1 MMLPTAIFST
11 LGRYFFRRYI
21 TTALW
26 FMLGVSAIIFL
37 ADFSETSRRL
47 SGLTGYTVSAG
58 LLMTAMR
65 VPLILQQTIP
75 TLSLFIAMTVLIA
88 LNRRY
93 ELVVT
98 RAAGISVWQFVS
110 PFIAGAFLIGLTT
123 LLVINPLAA
132 WGQRESASLEASW
145 REASNRSR
153 ASNFVPWIRQIA
165 TDDDTIIGAKNY
177 LEQGTFLID
186 VVVFHFDEDGRVILR
201 QDADTAKLE
210 DGYWL
215 LNDVLENRPGEIPT
229 RRATAQVRTKLRQ
242 EYIQESVS
250 QPETVAFLDLP
261 HKIEVSKSFGV
272 STKALETQ
280 YHSLLSLPILLV
292 AMTVIAATVS
302 LKFSRFAQ
310 SRSVILGGIVS
321 GFVLYVVTVL
331 VKAFGSSGAIPPFV
345 AVWIPVVVAMA
356 LGTTILLHQE
366 DG

>member
-1 MMLPTAIFST
+1 MIFST

-21 TTALW
+21 VTAFW

-37 ADFSETSRRL
+37 ADFSETSRRM
-47 SGLTGYTVSAG
+47 SGFVGYSVSGG

-65 VPLILQQTIP
+65 VPSILQQVIP
-75 TLSLFIAMTVLIA
+75 TLSLFIGMTVLIA

-110 PFIAGAFLIGLTT
+110 PFIAGAFLIGLAT

-132 WGQRESASLEASW
+132 WGQRESASLEANW

-153 ASNFVPWIRQIA
+153 PSKFVPWIRQISG
-165 TDDDTIIGAKNY
+165 DDDTIIGAKSYQEN
-177 LEQGTFLID
+177 GTFLID
-186 VVVFHFDEDGRVILR
+186 VVVFHFDKDGRVIMR
-201 QDADTAKLE
+201 QDAKTAKLE

-215 LNDVLENRPGEIPT
+215 LNNVLENRPGEIPA
-229 RRATAQVRTKLRQ
+229 RRETAQVRTNLKQ
-242 EYIQESVS
+242 EYIQESLA
-250 QPETVAFLDLP
+250 QPETVAFFDLSR
-261 HKIEVSKSFGV
+261 KIEVGKSFGI

-280 YHSLLSLPILLV
+280 YHSMLSLPVLLV
-292 AMTVIAATVS
+292 AMTLIAATVS

-331 VKAFGSSGAIPPFV
+331 VKAFGSSGAIPPLV
-345 AVWIPVVVAMA
+345 AVWIPVIVATA

>member
-1 MMLPTAIFST
+1 MIFST

-21 TTALW
+21 ATALW

-37 ADFSETSRRL
+37 ADFSETSRRM
-47 SGLTGYTVSAG
+47 SGFVGYTVWAG
-58 LLMTAMR
+58 LMMTAMR

-75 TLSLFIAMTVLIA
+75 TLSLFIGMTVLIA

-110 PFIAGAFLIGLTT
+110 PFVTGAFLIGLLT
-123 LLVINPLAA
+123 LLVVNPLAA
-132 WGQRESASLEASW
+132 WGQRESASMEASW
-145 REASNRSR
+145 REASNRARS
-153 ASNFVPWIRQIA
+153 SKFVPWIRQISG
-165 TDDDTIIGAKNY
+165 DDDTIIGAKSYQDN
-177 LEQGTFLID
+177 GTFLID
-186 VVVFHFDEDGRVILR
+186 VVLFHFDKDGRVIMR
-201 QDADTAKLE
+201 QDAKTAKLQ

-215 LNDVLENRPGEIPT
+215 LNEVLENRPGEIPV
-229 RRATAQVRTKLRQ
+229 RRATAQVRTNLKQ
-242 EYIQESVS
+242 EYIQESVA
-250 QPETVAFLDLP
+250 QPETVAFFDLSR
-261 HKIEVSKSFGV
+261 KIEVGKSFGI

-280 YHSLLSLPILLV
+280 YHSLLSLPVLLV
-292 AMTVIAATVS
+292 AMTLIAATVS

-345 AVWIPVVVAMA
+345 AVWIPVIVATA
-356 LGTTILLHQE
+356 LGATILLHQE

>member
-1 MMLPTAIFST
+1 MIFST

-21 TTALW
+21 ITALW
-26 FMLGVSAIIFL
+26 FLLGVGAIIFL

-47 SGLTGYTVSAG
+47 SGFVGYTVSAG

-65 VPLILQQTIP
+65 VPLILQQVIP
-75 TLSLFIAMTVLIA
+75 TLSLFIGMTVLIS

-98 RAAGISVWQFVS
+98 RAAGISVWQFVA
-110 PFIAGAFLIGLTT
+110 PFVIGAFLIGVATVT
-123 LLVINPLAA
+123 IVNPIAA
-132 WGQRESASLEASW
+132 WGQRESTSMEANW
-145 REASNRSR
+145 REASNRAKPSK
-153 ASNFVPWIRQIA
+153 FLPWLRQISKN
-165 TDDDTIIGAKNY
+165 DDSVIGAKSY
-177 LEQGTFLID
+177 LDNGTTLID
-186 VVVFHFDEDGRVILR
+186 VVVFHFDKDGTVILR
-201 QDADTAKLE
+201 QDAKTAKLE

-215 LNDVLENRPGEIPT
+215 LNDVLENQPGEIP
-229 RRATAQVRTKLRQ
+229 RRIATAQVRTNLRR
-242 EYIQESVS
+242 EYIQESLA
-250 QPETVAFLDLP
+250 QPESVAFFDLSR
-261 HKIEVSKSFGV
+261 KIEVGKSFGI

-280 YHSLLSLPILLV
+280 YHSLLSLPLLLV
-292 AMTVIAATVS
+292 AMTLIAATVS

-345 AVWIPVVVAMA
+345 AVWIPVVVATA
-356 LGTTILLHQE
+356 LGATILLHQE

>member
-1 MMLPTAIFST
+1 MIFTT

-21 TTALW
+21 VTALW
-26 FMLGVSAIIFL
+26 FLLGVGAIIFL
-37 ADFSETSRRL
+37 ADFSETSRRM
-47 SGLTGYTVSAG
+47 SGFTGYTVSAG

-65 VPLILQQTIP
+65 VPLILQQVIP
-75 TLSLFIAMTVLIA
+75 TLSLFIGMTVLIA

-110 PFIAGAFLIGLTT
+110 PFVIGAFLIGLAT
-123 LLVINPLAA
+123 LLVVNPLAA
-132 WGQRESASLEASW
+132 WGQRESASMEASW

-153 ASNFVPWIRQIA
+153 ASAFVPWIRQISG
-165 TDDDTIIGAKNY
+165 DDDTIIGAKSY
-177 LEQGTFLID
+177 QEKGTFLID
-186 VVVFHFDEDGRVILR
+186 VVVFQFDKDGRVIMR
-201 QDADTAKLE
+201 QDAKTAKLE

-215 LNDVLENRPGEIPT
+215 LNEVLENRPGEIPM
-229 RRATAQVRTKLRQ
+229 RRETAQVRTNLKQ
-242 EYIQESVS
+242 EYIQESLA
-250 QPETVAFLDLP
+250 QPDTVAFFDLSR
-261 HKIEVSKSFGV
+261 KIEVSKSFGIP
-272 STKALETQ
+272 TKALETQ

-292 AMTVIAATVS
+292 AMTLIAATVS

-345 AVWIPVVVAMA
+345 AVWIPVIVATA